1 MKNLIMIILVA
12 CGLSSLT
19 GNVFAQGGQAMFPVR
34 AKDVVT
40 GGLINSSTRTGGSA
54 TASSV
59 TTRSFTTFPL
69 YSKRDTVTN
78 TGADTIYQ
86 GLSGQYAN
94 VYTWCSVTSISGTN
108 TSCTVRLQA
117 TPDNVTGAGRTGDW
131 VTIKTYTVSATG
143 NPYEGDITKEASGGN
158 GWNYTNFRW
167 IFTGVGTH
175 SSSWQVGMSVK

>member
-1 MKNLIMIILVA
+1 MRHLICIILIA

-19 GNVFAQGGQAMFPVR
+19 GVAFGQGGQAVYSVR

-40 GGLINSSTRTGGSA
+40 GGLVNGTTRTNGSA

-59 TTRSFTTFPL
+59 LSRSFNVFPL
-69 YSKRDTVTN
+69 YSKRDTVNN
-78 TGADTIYQ
+78 TGTDTIYQ
-86 GLSGQYAN
+86 ALSGQYAN

-117 TPDNVTGAGRTGDW
+117 TPDNVTGPGRTGDW
-131 VTIKTYTVSATG
+131 ITIKTYTVSATG

-167 IFTGVGTH
+167 IFTGSGTH
-175 SSSWQVGMSVK
+175 SSSWQVGMTVK